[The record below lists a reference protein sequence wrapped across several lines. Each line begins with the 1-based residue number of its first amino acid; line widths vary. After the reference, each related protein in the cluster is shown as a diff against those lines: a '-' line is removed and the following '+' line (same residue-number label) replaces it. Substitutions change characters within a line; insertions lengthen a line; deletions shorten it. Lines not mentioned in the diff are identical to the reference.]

1 MRCATDR
8 PPTSASRRSKRS
20 GPGTRPAS
28 TSPSGIACRKRS
40 SALSSTVTT
49 SSPFISSRSCTPSP
63 RRCCR
68 KATQC
73 TATGTPSTLP
83 SRGPGRSGRS
93 RADVAA
99 LLRVSDLR
107 THYVGFGGTRV
118 VKAVDGVSFSVE
130 AGETFGLVGE
140 SGCGKTTM
148 CHTIVRLLPPSA
160 RIVSGSIE
168 LEGEDL
174 VKKSQSDM
182 RLIRGRRIATILQD
196 PMASLDPLFSIYDQ
210 VAEPAYYHQSL
221 RGRALRRRVTD
232 LLAAVR
238 IPSPERRM
246 RDFPHQLSGGMRQ
259 RIVGA
264 IAQAGAPRVIVADE
278 PTTNL
283 DVTIQLQYLNLL
295 KDLQRATGVA
305 LIFVTHNLGI
315 VAKMCDKVAVMYAGK
330 IVEQQSVRDLFY
342 TPRHPYTKALLDSMP
357 KLGSK
362 EPLYAIPG
370 QPPDPSALP
379 PGCSFH
385 PRCAYVLERCCT
397 EEPWEQSLSDG
408 RMVQCWRP
416 WRSSNVTEPLL
427 EVRDLKK
434 HFA

>member
-1 MRCATDR
+1 
-8 PPTSASRRSKRS
+8 
-20 GPGTRPAS
+20 
-28 TSPSGIACRKRS
+28 
-40 SALSSTVTT
+40 
-49 SSPFISSRSCTPSP
+49 
-63 RRCCR
+63 
-68 KATQC
+68 
-73 TATGTPSTLP
+73 
-83 SRGPGRSGRS
+83 
-93 RADVAA
+93 
-99 LLRVSDLR
+99 VSDLR

-140 SGCGKTTM
+140 SGCGKTTT

-174 VKKSQSDM
+174 VKKSQGDM

-221 RGRALRRRVTD
+221 RGRALRRRVTE

-264 IAQAGAPRVIVADE
+264 IAQAGGPRVIIADE

-315 VAKMCDKVAVMYAGK
+315 VAKMCDRVGVMYAGK
-330 IVEQQSVRDLFY
+330 IVEMQSVRGLFY
-342 TPRHPYTKALLDSMP
+342 RPRHPYTKALLDSIP
-357 KLGSK
+357 KLGVRQ
-362 EPLYAIPG
+362 PLYGIPG
-370 QPPDPSALP
+370 QPPDLSTLP
-379 PGCSFH
+379 AGCAFH
-385 PRCAYVLERCCT
+385 PRCSRAVERCRA
-397 EEPWEQSLSDG
+397 EEPAQQSLNGDG
-408 RMVQCWRP
+408 SVRCWMPVEQGTARG
-416 WRSSNVTEPLL
+416 
-427 EVRDLKK
+427 
-434 HFA
+434 